1 MKIKKIII
9 LQLLLIIVI
18 SIIACSKSDKSDKK
32 NEEDNGQYEDII
44 NMIFKDEDKN
54 IKEYLNTLVVKDVG
68 ALELRDFKFS
78 LDEIIF
84 DSRTGIGAYKMN
96 FKSDT
101 VNLSEL
107 NADLTLES
115 LYYVMEN
122 NNYSISF
129 FDGFVPKDI
138 FNHKYKKLPF
148 RSYQVSRI
156 SDNEVIIYVALDV
169 SEMENEL
176 MIQTNDRI
184 KAEENLRKEDEGIEI
199 EEDENALPYYGRIKL
214 PQSDNSISINVTE
227 DNTILEFYISPLGI
241 RSRERGSDKESKLFN
256 KNSYITMENGKKI
269 KMKDFVQYGDN
280 WQLDDSDSY
289 EIYFAKKFI
298 NINEIKSVT
307 INGVEYSPE

>member
-1 MKIKKIII
+1 
-9 LQLLLIIVI
+9 
-18 SIIACSKSDKSDKK
+18 
-32 NEEDNGQYEDII
+32 
-44 NMIFKDEDKN
+44 
-54 IKEYLNTLVVKDVG
+54 
-68 ALELRDFKFS
+68 
-78 LDEIIF
+78 
-84 DSRTGIGAYKMN
+84 
-96 FKSDT
+96 
-101 VNLSEL
+101 
-107 NADLTLES
+107 
-115 LYYVMEN
+115 MEN

-148 RSYQVSRI
+148 KSYQVSRI
-156 SDNEVIIYVALDV
+156 SDNEVIIYGALDV

-176 MIQTNDRI
+176 LIQTNDRI
-184 KAEENLRKEDEGIEI
+184 KAEENLRK
-199 EEDENALPYYGRIKL
+199 EDENALPYYGRIKL

-280 WQLDDSDSY
+280 WQRDDSDSY

>member
-9 LQLLLIIVI
+9 LQLLLIIAI
-18 SIIACSKSDKSDKK
+18 SIVACSKSDKSDKK

-44 NMIFKDEDKN
+44 NMIFKDEDKD

-78 LDEIIF
+78 LDELIF

-96 FKSDT
+96 VKSDT

-148 RSYQVSRI
+148 KSYQVSRI
-156 SDNEVIIYVALDV
+156 SDNEVIIYGALDV
-169 SEMENEL
+169 SERENEFL
-176 MIQTNDRI
+176 IQTNDRI
-184 KAEENLRKEDEGIEI
+184 KSEEKLRNEDEGIEI

-214 PQSDNSISINVTE
+214 PQSVNSISINVTE

-241 RSRERGSDKESKLFN
+241 RSRERWSDKESNLFK

-280 WQLDDSDSY
+280 WKPDDSDSY

>member
-18 SIIACSKSDKSDKK
+18 SITACSKSDKSDKK
-32 NEEDNGQYEDII
+32 NEEDNGQYEDIV
-44 NMIFKDEDKN
+44 NMIFKDEDKD
-54 IKEYLNTLVVKDVG
+54 IKEYLNSLVVKDVG

-96 FKSDT
+96 VKSDT

-138 FNHKYKKLPF
+138 FNHKYKKIPF
-148 RSYQVSRI
+148 KSYQVSRI
-156 SDNEVIIYVALDV
+156 SDNEVIIYGALDV

-176 MIQTNDRI
+176 LIQTNDRI
-184 KAEENLRKEDEGIEI
+184 KVEENLRKEDEGIEI
-199 EEDENALPYYGRIKL
+199 EEDENALP
-214 PQSDNSISINVTE
+214 
-227 DNTILEFYISPLGI
+227 
-241 RSRERGSDKESKLFN
+241 
-256 KNSYITMENGKKI
+256 
-269 KMKDFVQYGDN
+269 
-280 WQLDDSDSY
+280 
-289 EIYFAKKFI
+289 
-298 NINEIKSVT
+298 
-307 INGVEYSPE
+307 

>member
-9 LQLLLIIVI
+9 LHLLLIIAI
-18 SIIACSKSDKSDKK
+18 SIVACSKSDKSHKK
-32 NEEDNGQYEDII
+32 NEEDNGQYEDIV

-68 ALELRDFKFS
+68 VLELRDFKFS
-78 LDEIIF
+78 LDELIF

-96 FKSDT
+96 VKSDT

-148 RSYQVSRI
+148 KSYQVSRI
-156 SDNEVIIYVALDV
+156 SDNEVIIYGALDV

-176 MIQTNDRI
+176 LIQTNDRI
-184 KAEENLRKEDEGIEI
+184 KAEENLRKEDENE
-199 EEDENALPYYGRIKL
+199 LPYYGRIKL
-214 PQSDNSISINVTE
+214 LQSDNSISINVTE

>member
-9 LQLLLIIVI
+9 LQLLLIIAI
-18 SIIACSKSDKSDKK
+18 SIVACSKSDKSHKK
-32 NEEDNGQYEDII
+32 NEEDNGQYEDIV

-68 ALELRDFKFS
+68 VLELRDFKFS
-78 LDEIIF
+78 LDELIF

-96 FKSDT
+96 VKSDT

-148 RSYQVSRI
+148 KSYQVSRI
-156 SDNEVIIYVALDV
+156 SDNEVIIYGALDV

-176 MIQTNDRI
+176 LIQTNDRI
-184 KAEENLRKEDEGIEI
+184 KAEENLRKEDE
-199 EEDENALPYYGRIKL
+199 NALPYYGRIKL
-214 PQSDNSISINVTE
+214 LQSDNSVSINVTE

>member
-96 FKSDT
+96 VKSDT

-148 RSYQVSRI
+148 KSYQVSRI
-156 SDNEVIIYVALDV
+156 SDNEVIIYGALDV

-176 MIQTNDRI
+176 LIQTNDRI
-184 KAEENLRKEDEGIEI
+184 KAEENLRKEDENE
-199 EEDENALPYYGRIKL
+199 LPYYGRIKL
-214 PQSDNSISINVTE
+214 LQSDNSISINVTE

>member
-9 LQLLLIIVI
+9 LQLLLIIAI
-18 SIIACSKSDKSDKK
+18 SIVACSKSDKSHKK
-32 NEEDNGQYEDII
+32 NEEDNGQYEDIV

-68 ALELRDFKFS
+68 VLELRDFKFS
-78 LDEIIF
+78 LDELIF

-96 FKSDT
+96 VKSDT

-148 RSYQVSRI
+148 KSYQVSRI
-156 SDNEVIIYVALDV
+156 SDNEVIIYGALDV

-176 MIQTNDRI
+176 LIQTNDRI
-184 KAEENLRKEDEGIEI
+184 KAEENLRKEDE
-199 EEDENALPYYGRIKL
+199 NALPYYGRIKL
-214 PQSDNSISINVTE
+214 LQSDNSISINVTE